1 LNTGRDAGYEAVST
15 GPLRQ
20 TYIAG
25 HFMKIEALTADGVLL
40 VEPKR
45 ICIAG
50 GFSCESYNAEL
61 LATRG
66 ANSVFLCE
74 RTELRAASGAVT
86 GLHYQRP
93 PFAQA
98 HLIRVIRGA
107 IFAAAVD
114 LRKDSA
120 TFGRSASAELTAENN
135 RQLYCPPGFAF
146 GYATLRPLTEILCK
160 SSLPHSAAHR
170 GGIYWD
176 DPALRIG
183 WPISAEDAV
192 IAMEDRSW
200 PLFANA
206 DIPFMPNAHDA
217 DAAA

>member
-1 LNTGRDAGYEAVST
+1 
-15 GPLRQ
+15 
-20 TYIAG
+20 
-25 HFMKIEALTADGVLL
+25 MKIEALTAEGVLL

-45 ICIAG
+45 IYIAG
-50 GFSCESYNAEL
+50 GFSCESYNSDL
-61 LATRG
+61 LAARG
-66 ANSVFLCE
+66 ADSVFLCE
-74 RTELRAASGAVT
+74 RTELRAASGTVT
-86 GLHYQRP
+86 GLHFQRP

-114 LRKDSA
+114 LRNGSA
-120 TFGRSASAELTAENN
+120 TFGQSASAELTAENN

-160 SSLPHSAAHR
+160 TSLPHSAAHR

-183 WPISAEDAV
+183 WPINAEDAV
-192 IAMEDRSW
+192 IAAEDRSW
-200 PLFANA
+200 PLFGDADMPIALNA
-206 DIPFMPNAHDA
+206 DEEE
-217 DAAA
+217 AAA

>member
-1 LNTGRDAGYEAVST
+1 
-15 GPLRQ
+15 
-20 TYIAG
+20 
-25 HFMKIEALTADGVLL
+25 MKIEALTAEGVLL

-45 ICIAG
+45 MYSAG
-50 GFSCESYNAEL
+50 GFSCESYNSEL
-61 LATRG
+61 LAKRG
-66 ANSVFLCE
+66 ADSVFLCE
-74 RTELRAASGAVT
+74 RTELRAASGTVT

-107 IFAAAVD
+107 VFAVAVD
-114 LRKDSA
+114 MRQGSA

-135 RQLYCPPGFAF
+135 RQLYSPLGFAF

-160 SSLPHSAAHR
+160 TSLPHLAAHR

-183 WPISAEDAV
+183 WPITAEAAV
-192 IAMEDRSW
+192 IAAEDRSW
-200 PLFANA
+200 PLFGDAE
-206 DIPFMPNAHDA
+206 IPFTLNASDE